1 LHPVADPH
9 RPVEQQREPS
19 DDVAQSV
26 LGGEPDD
33 DGRDALATATRRGL
47 CSNELEAPRYFPP
60 RRVALF
66 SERIDADTEVL

>member
-1 LHPVADPH
+1 MTLPRVFWAASPMTT
-9 RPVEQQREPS
+9 
-19 DDVAQSV
+19 
-26 LGGEPDD
+26 
-33 DGRDALATATRRGL
+33 DATLATATRLGL